1 MTEVATSSSMLSNDE
16 REQRLVIGS
25 KLRELCSSELQTGY
39 KTFQRVH
46 NAKDTLVQV
55 FMLVHE
61 SLVRE

>member
-25 KLRELCSSELQTGY
+25 KLRELCSSELQTRY

-46 NAKDTLVQV
+46 IAKDMLVQI